1 MKKRKIAREE
11 SFTFFRII
19 AIYISIMIAAGN
31 ILPASAQ
38 ETAEDPAI
46 PFVLEQI
53 TQEEFDGELVKIQ
66 MSEQT
71 DESVPQE
78 GTKDEENAEE
88 AQTDTHYI
96 YENNVLEIG
105 SGYWKISTKEPASS
119 RIVVSGDAG
128 LILADADV
136 IAMDGAALTAA
147 PGTAVQIILA
157 KGSVNHLMGAAG
169 YPAVSAETGEG
180 TSESAG
186 VTVLGCGL
194 LTLEGGSGAE
204 AVQGTLTD
212 QTFADPDEAEA
223 DSEQA
228 GRITIVDSAE
238 VSSPS
243 PEAAGDPEQEPMQE
257 DPWQEPAAEETE
269 EEAIFDEPVE
279 EVLTEPAAA
288 QEDAVQP
295 GPETDGAAQ
304 EPVQAEDTAQTK
316 EPVQAEVPAQQDQ
329 NVQETAEGSEIPA
342 QEEDVLL
349 PPSDPETHTEITA
362 KEVSEPG
369 QQGAPEADK
378 AQKTGKSESGSASS
392 DTGEKAASDA
402 EKEQDQEDSPQY
414 MDISVEIKWEDEQ
427 DRDALRP
434 SLVTVYLYANG
445 EETGRSVVLHG
456 ENEWEAVFEQLPAK
470 KDGKSIAYSV
480 VEEPFDGYSASI
492 EGDAQDG
499 YTITNAHSLNPTGRS
514 AQDEIR
520 RIRAGSDKQKVK
532 DAPSVTTV
540 TTGKVSRTATNYS
553 SAQART
559 STTVTRTRSP
569 KTADAAQPAQ
579 WGVPLLLGVAGLY
592 IWMRREQK

>member
-180 TSESAG
+180 ASESAG

-204 AVQGTLTD
+204 AVQGTLAD

-223 DSEQA
+223 GSEQA

-329 NVQETAEGSEIPA
+329 NVQDTAEGSEIPA

-402 EKEQDQEDSPQY
+402 EKEQDQEDSP
-414 MDISVEIKWEDEQ
+414 
-427 DRDALRP
+427 
-434 SLVTVYLYANG
+434 
-445 EETGRSVVLHG
+445 
-456 ENEWEAVFEQLPAK
+456 
-470 KDGKSIAYSV
+470 
-480 VEEPFDGYSASI
+480 
-492 EGDAQDG
+492 
-499 YTITNAHSLNPTGRS
+499 
-514 AQDEIR
+514 
-520 RIRAGSDKQKVK
+520 
-532 DAPSVTTV
+532 
-540 TTGKVSRTATNYS
+540 
-553 SAQART
+553 
-559 STTVTRTRSP
+559 
-569 KTADAAQPAQ
+569 
-579 WGVPLLLGVAGLY
+579 
-592 IWMRREQK
+592 